1 VESDLV
7 NDESDGLLAVSLFEF
22 ECHVMH
28 ALCKCEEGVA
38 ASVACSSNG
47 TALRRTALTNPFV
60 ILPDDAVASHAQLD
74 SILIGDARRY
84 VTLFRAPEVFAT
96 IGAEP
101 VVFLPFHHTRILPRG
116 CCRDLRRSI
125 HDQVTGYVAVAPDTP
140 SSSERTWSREHHS

>member
-1 VESDLV
+1 MTRVR
-7 NDESDGLLAVSLFEF
+7 VSWQCSPSNSNAMYCMRLRN
-22 ECHVMH
+22 
-28 ALCKCEEGVA
+28 CEEGVA

-47 TALRRTALTNPFV
+47 TTLRRTALTNPFV
-60 ILPDDAVASHAQLD
+60 ILPDDAVALHTQFD
-74 SILIGDARRY
+74 PILFGDARRH

-116 CCRDLRRSI
+116 CCRDLRRTI
-125 HDQVTGYVAVAPDTP
+125 QDQVNGYVALAPDTP